1 MTKYSRSIHVMHHVT
16 MVRMLSFYEYSTRL
30 STRRLRFEMAP
41 KKKAAKDAATDI
53 PQVCWCYSALN
64 DPFEDLLID
73 PEIGDNVFTLG
84 KMTPYCHYVAAQRD
98 SAITTTPPKKQRT
111 LDPKSEANASVIH
124 KPEDVWHIAIEGI
137 TISHS
142 LIVDRVYCQDVGGK
156 TVWPK
161 KMSLQELFNSDF
173 KGDHQRMFNHL
184 MMKTKLT
191 HGVRCM
197 IHDQTGF

>member
-1 MTKYSRSIHVMHHVT
+1 MHHVT
-16 MVRMLSFYEYSTRL
+16 MVRMLSFYEYSTRF

-98 SAITTTPPKKQRT
+98 PAITTTPPILAPHPRAT
-111 LDPKSEANASVIH
+111 PTPPTHAGSA
-124 KPEDVWHIAIEGI
+124 
-137 TISHS
+137 
-142 LIVDRVYCQDVGGK
+142 RV
-156 TVWPK
+156 PA
-161 KMSLQELFNSDF
+161 
-173 KGDHQRMFNHL
+173 R
-184 MMKTKLT
+184 
-191 HGVRCM
+191 
-197 IHDQTGF
+197 

>member
-1 MTKYSRSIHVMHHVT
+1 MTPLYLDVLTAGFLYSFHGFRVESCQTTTIYHDQVFTKHSRDASCDDGANAFV
-16 MVRMLSFYEYSTRL
+16 LKYSTRL

-84 KMTPYCHYVAAQRD
+84 KMTPYCHYVAAQHD

-111 LDPKSEANASVIH
+111 LDPKSEAKRITSPKMYGTSPSKALRF
-124 KPEDVWHIAIEGI
+124 HI
-137 TISHS
+137 
-142 LIVDRVYCQDVGGK
+142 L
-156 TVWPK
+156 
-161 KMSLQELFNSDF
+161 
-173 KGDHQRMFNHL
+173 
-184 MMKTKLT
+184 
-191 HGVRCM
+191 
-197 IHDQTGF
+197 

>member
-111 LDPKSEANASVIH
+111 LDPKSEANASQ
-124 KPEDVWHIAIEGI
+124 A
-137 TISHS
+137 
-142 LIVDRVYCQDVGGK
+142 R
-156 TVWPK
+156 
-161 KMSLQELFNSDF
+161 
-173 KGDHQRMFNHL
+173 
-184 MMKTKLT
+184 
-191 HGVRCM
+191 RCM
-197 IHDQTGF
+197 AHRHRRHYDFTFSHR

>member
-1 MTKYSRSIHVMHHVT
+1 MYSQYVHSAHVCKHCGSTLVFLNTRYKRYWSRTEKSIWNYEPGLKSIHVMHHVT
-16 MVRMLSFYEYSTRL
+16 MVRMLSFYEYSTRF

-111 LDPKSEANASVIH
+111 LDPKSEAKRITSPKMYGTSPSKALRF
-124 KPEDVWHIAIEGI
+124 HIL
-137 TISHS
+137 SS
-142 LIVDRVYCQDVGGK
+142 LIVFIVRMLVVKQCG
-156 TVWPK
+156 PK
-161 KMSLQELFNSDF
+161 K
-173 KGDHQRMFNHL
+173 
-184 MMKTKLT
+184 
-191 HGVRCM
+191 
-197 IHDQTGF
+197 